1 MGFDTRL
8 GMIAI
13 IDYNAGNLR
22 SVLNAFEAIG
32 QKAKITKDPKE
43 IANCAGIVLPGVGA
57 FGKCIES
64 LKEQGLLDV
73 LNEEVLV
80 KKKPYLGICLGLQF
94 LAHYSNEHGYHEG
107 FGWLDAGVEK
117 IVPDDPKF
125 RIPHIGWNN
134 ITVKKKEPLFTGIED
149 PVVYFVHSYR
159 LMVENGNSS
168 VVSSICWHGTEI
180 VASVQKE
187 NIFAVQFHPE
197 KSQQHGLKILENFS
211 KLL

>member
-1 MGFDTRL
+1 
-8 GMIAI
+8 MIAI

-32 QKAKITKDPKE
+32 QKVKITRDPGE
-43 IANCAGIVLPGVGA
+43 ISKASGLVLPGVGA

-64 LKEQGLLDV
+64 ITANGLFEV
-73 LNEEVLV
+73 LAEEVLV

-94 LAHYSNEHGYHEG
+94 LARQSFEHGCHEG
-107 FGWLDAGVEK
+107 FGWIDATVEK
-117 IVPDDPKF
+117 IVPEEPGF
-125 RIPHIGWNN
+125 RVPHIGWNN
-134 ITVKKKEPLFTGIED
+134 IDVRVEDPLFDGLEE
-149 PVVYFVHSYR
+149 PVVYFVHSYK
-159 LMVENGNSS
+159 LVMNNGSDA
-168 VVSSICWHGTEI
+168 VVSSVCWHGTEI
-180 VASVQKE
+180 VASVQKD